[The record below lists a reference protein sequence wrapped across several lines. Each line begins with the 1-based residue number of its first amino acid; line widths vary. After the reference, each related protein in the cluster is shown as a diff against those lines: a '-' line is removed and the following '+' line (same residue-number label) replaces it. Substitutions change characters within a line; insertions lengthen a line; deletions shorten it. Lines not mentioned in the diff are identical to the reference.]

1 MFDELKNITSK
12 FGRLKGSGVRMPRL
26 TKRDRDRFQ
35 EWLTSVAQAAPEQG
49 LGFST
54 LFSALD
60 WDHVK
65 DEVDRESRARIVIV
79 GAQGCGKSTL
89 VQHLKGLDSTRNS
102 VRHSDE
108 GIDAEVGVD
117 SAGGDAGVV
126 EDFGLFVLL
135 TLHDV
140 RVNREAAHA
149 AMDWLA
155 MQHADLIV
163 FVLDGDTG
171 LRSWEAEQLARVR
184 SMAKPLIVTMNKCDQ
199 LSDPQVVDQL
209 SRQLAHPLVP
219 IAARTGLNV
228 TGKLLPCIVDAC
240 PHLTTALGREVPA
253 WRTVAVDRATQRAA
267 ALSGLAGVEPV
278 PLLDIPFQALIQ
290 MRLVLRIA
298 AAYGVP
304 VGDRYSREL
313 IVTLIGSAGMRVLA
327 QQLTKVVPV
336 LGWAASGALAAAG
349 TWTIGRVARAYFENG
364 RHLAWPQRRRLM
376 GDSGEEKQ
384 ASAEDWVA

>member
-1 MFDELKNITSK
+1 MLEEIKNLTSIFGKLKRPTA
-12 FGRLKGSGVRMPRL
+12 GMPRPNRL
-26 TKRDRDRFQ
+26 DLDRVQ
-35 EWLTSVAQAAPEQG
+35 QWVTSVVQSAPDKG
-49 LGFST
+49 LGFSA

-60 WDHVK
+60 WDRVK

-79 GAQGCGKSTL
+79 GATGCGKSTL
-89 VQHLKGLDSTRNS
+89 VQRLKGF
-102 VRHSDE
+102 
-108 GIDAEVGVD
+108 EVVPD
-117 SAGGDAGVV
+117 VTTDAGADAGDSRVDLV
-126 EDFGLFVLL
+126 EDLGLFVLL
-135 TLHDV
+135 TLHDA
-140 RVNREAAHA
+140 RVDREGAHA

-155 MQHADLIV
+155 RQHADLIV
-163 FVLDGDTG
+163 FVLDGEAG
-171 LRSWEAEQLARVR
+171 LRGWESEQLARVR
-184 SMAKPLIVTMNKCDQ
+184 AMAKPLIVVINKCDQ
-199 LSDPQVVDQL
+199 LADPQIVDHL

-228 TGKLLPCIVDAC
+228 TDKLLPCIADAC

-253 WRTVAVDRATQRAA
+253 WRPVAVNRATQRAA

-313 IVTLIGSAGMRVLA
+313 IVTLVGSAGMRVLA
-327 QQLTKVVPV
+327 QQLSKLVPV

-349 TWTIGRVARAYFENG
+349 TWTIGQVARAYFENG
-364 RHLAWPQRRRLM
+364 RHLAWPQRARLTR
-376 GDSGEEKQ
+376 DSHNPPLTPP
-384 ASAEDWVA
+384 